1 MKRDWFFWS
10 AVLLTAA
17 AILIVGYV
25 YLQRAPMV
33 EDRLTDLTTLQQGQL
48 DLFQQRV
55 SVLLTISTLVIG
67 GAGALLLHFHE
78 KSAGSVAQHRLANLS
93 ILAAGLS
100 ALAGYLA
107 YDAAIWMLRSGF
119 FNLQTLAL
127 KLPSDG
133 QLWMSAI
140 AVLLLVLC
148 FLSASKSG

>member
-10 AVLLTAA
+10 AVFLTTA
-17 AILIVGYV
+17 AILVVGYF

-33 EDRLTDLTTLQQGQL
+33 EDRLTDLSTLQQGQL

-55 SVLLTISTLVIG
+55 SMLLTISTLVIG

-78 KSAGSVAQHRLANLS
+78 KNAGSLAQHRLAILS
-93 ILAAGLS
+93 ILAAGFS
-100 ALAGYLA
+100 VFAGYLA
-107 YDAAIWMLRSGF
+107 YDTAIWMLRSGF

-127 KLPSDG
+127 RLPSDG

-140 AVLLLVLC
+140 AIILLVVC
-148 FLSASKSG
+148 FLSASQSD